1 MRFTAGCDRV
11 SFYLHLSDF
20 GTLHW
25 DETLWGGEIHP
36 AMSLLP
42 VLAYSLPTSALCGS
56 NVATSIIQ
64 QNTVAASS
72 ALMAVLVQKVSRF
85 LVIGQQYDLKHNLSG
100 HTTRDRCV

>member
-11 SFYLHLSDF
+11 SFYLHLNDF

-25 DETLWGGEIHP
+25 DETLWGGKIHP

-42 VLAYSLPTSALCGS
+42 VLASSLPTSALCGS